1 MTQAEEGAVARSA
14 TIEDLD
20 SLLETLHSKVLPGTI
35 VVFEIPSSAKISLR
49 KKIVL
54 GKFRTLF
61 FAQTFDKFEYDPLVK
76 DLVMIAR
83 EKMLGERAVKN
94 LDSSIQVFLRA
105 KKILF

>member
-35 VVFEIPSSAKISLR
+35 VEIPSSAKISLR

-94 LDSSIQVFLRA
+94 LASSIQVFLRA